1 MNNFKFKVLEDEQ
14 FLNLI
19 KDNKILCTS
28 KKIKVFVRNTL
39 DHYDNKPLIH
49 TDRFRLTHPKLTDF
63 YKEQEEKLYESIKSY
78 KEFFGLDITKNVMVT
93 IEYFEVISGRQSITY
108 IV

>member
-39 DHYDNKPLIH
+39 DHYDSKPLHH
-49 TDRFRLTHPKLTDF
+49 TDRFRLNHPNLIDF
-63 YKEQEEKLYESIKSY
+63 YKEQEEKLYNVIKSY
-78 KEFFGLDITKNVMVT
+78 KGFFGLDITKNVMVN
-93 IEYFEVISGRQSITY
+93 IEYIDIIFGKQSITY